1 MNERNLS
8 IVRIVVECDRAL
20 SAALRVYNDPSCAM
34 FSKGGKEARKQCGLF
49 IIVYV
54 TACFVCRR
62 SASGVQFLFFD
73 HNVIDFRTTNW

>member
-34 FSKGGKEARKQCGLF
+34 FSKGGKGGAQTMWP
-49 IIVYV
+49 VYYRLCDGMFCV
-54 TACFVCRR
+54 
-62 SASGVQFLFFD
+62 SAIG
-73 HNVIDFRTTNW
+73 